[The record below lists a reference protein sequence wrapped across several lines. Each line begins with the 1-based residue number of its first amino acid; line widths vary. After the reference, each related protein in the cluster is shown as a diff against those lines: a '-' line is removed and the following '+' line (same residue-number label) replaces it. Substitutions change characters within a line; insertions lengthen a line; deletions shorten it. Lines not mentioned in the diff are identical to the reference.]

1 LDIVRKQLGDWRNPD
16 QPPTPALPDVPPV
29 DEIRRTS
36 VTVKGKTQSDIVIGV
51 PGPARKA
58 EDYQAANLANSILGQ
73 FGMMG
78 RIGKEVREK
87 LGLAYY
93 AYSRVEGGYGP
104 NPWSVSAGVNPA
116 NVQLATDSI
125 VNEIRRIST
134 EPVSDE
140 DIDDNKSYFT
150 GHLPLQLEN
159 NEGIAGT
166 ILSMESYELGLDYL
180 LKYRDMIYS
189 LTKDD
194 LLTAAQRYW
203 NPEAFVL
210 AVAGPDEG

>member
-1 LDIVRKQLGDWRNPD
+1 
-16 QPPTPALPDVPPV
+16 
-29 DEIRRTS
+29 
-36 VTVKGKTQSDIVIGV
+36 
-51 PGPARKA
+51 
-58 EDYQAANLANSILGQ
+58 
-73 FGMMG
+73 M
-78 RIGKEVREK
+78 
-87 LGLAYY
+87 
-93 AYSRVEGGYGP
+93 
-104 NPWSVSAGVNPA
+104 
-116 NVQLATDSI
+116 
-125 VNEIRRIST
+125 NEIRRISN

-180 LKYRDMIYS
+180 LKYRDLIYS

-194 LLTAAQRYW
+194 LLAATQHYW